1 MLMYTNTHLMRKDGP
16 TAWQHLELNKG
27 SQPLK
32 GGSAPKMWPFH
43 ALVQNIHIISPKE
56 AYVLLI
62 SSPAHTD
69 LGMKIK
75 QYAFLVVNKSLFF
88 MRAYNHQSKSPAM
101 TQAEWY
107 NSSRPGFR
115 LVLTL
120 VFYTGLFQITPLA
133 IFHSL
138 IYWFSRCHLC

>member
-1 MLMYTNTHLMRKDGP
+1 
-16 TAWQHLELNKG
+16 
-27 SQPLK
+27 
-32 GGSAPKMWPFH
+32 MWPFH
-43 ALVQNIHIISPKE
+43 PLVQNIHIISPKE

-75 QYAFLVVNKSLFF
+75 QCAFLVVNKSLFF
-88 MRAYNHQSKSPAM
+88 MRAYQSKSPAM
-101 TQAEWY
+101 TQAEWC
-107 NSSRPGFR
+107 NGSRPGFR

-133 IFHSL
+133 IFRSL
-138 IYWFSRCHLC
+138 IY